1 MTRIVFMKGVSK
13 LARQLHN
20 EAVAL
25 ARSGRSREACDKL
38 RGAIKASGEAK
49 VDPRTLKALWQIAR
63 ADGDWTTALAAGIR
77 ASIRDPLDFPFV
89 DRVVR
94 SLDECPLSALGE
106 SPYAP
111 KQMPELAP
119 TLSVVIVSRDDRRY
133 AAADA
138 QYEKAFAGWPHERI
152 RINDAL
158 SMYDGYARG
167 FAQTSG
173 ELVIFS
179 HDDIRFAVP
188 DFAAR
193 LVESMSEA
201 DVVGVAGTTK
211 VSGPAMLWS
220 GHPHLH
226 GAITHKAPA
235 DTSYELALSSLQG
248 PRIRQAQ
255 GLDGVFI
262 AARRE
267 WIDGVGFDTARIPG
281 FHFYDLD
288 FSYRA
293 SLAGARLTIACD
305 LALIHQSR
313 GNVDAGWNAAQ
324 AAFAAK
330 FPTLNSDAG
339 KHRHWYHVSL
349 PDEDAV
355 ALHYAKLFTAWKL
368 RLE

>member
-1 MTRIVFMKGVSK
+1 MMQVRDAAMN
-13 LARQLHN
+13 ARL
-20 EAVAL
+20 
-25 ARSGRSREACDKL
+25 D
-38 RGAIKASGEAK
+38 
-49 VDPRTLKALWQIAR
+49 
-63 ADGDWTTALAAGIR
+63 AAGQAFR
-77 ASIRDPLDFPFV
+77 TGAWQTAV
-89 DRVVR
+89 DHCEALR
-94 SLDECPLSALGE
+94 SAHP
-106 SPYAP
+106 
-111 KQMPELAP
+111 
-119 TLSVVIVSRDDRRY
+119 R
-133 AAADA
+133 
-138 QYEKAFAGWPHERI
+138 
-152 RINDAL
+152 N
-158 SMYDGYARG
+158 
-167 FAQTSG
+167 
-173 ELVIFS
+173 
-179 HDDIRFAVP
+179 AV
-188 DFAAR
+188 
-193 LVESMSEA
+193 L
-201 DVVGVAGTTK
+201 
-211 VSGPAMLWS
+211 
-220 GHPHLH
+220 PHLH